1 MESLKLAALAR
12 TAGTAERAK
21 QRVREPAVRSAEVT
35 GAVVTAAYDGL
46 QWTYRNGFNAALD
59 RLTAEQWTYPERQGW
74 QQVKKNSARE
84 VWRARIQNRTYY
96 LKYYTRGGWA
106 SRLKA
111 LLRGSAAQAEWNSGI
126 YALQT
131 GIHAARPAGYC
142 VRLAGPRRDWSLLV
156 TEAIEPAYPLNQ
168 FWLNLAADEDPA
180 RRAADTQQL
189 IELLAELIA
198 HAHQAGFEHI
208 DMHAANILVQA
219 VGPRKYRA
227 LLVDLHSARLG
238 APIHDGAVVR
248 NLAQLNQWF
257 RKHSSIKDRLRWL
270 RAYVRWRNEY
280 EHSFPHARS
289 LGLGF
294 RELVRALVGAAGRQA
309 DAIAAQRDR
318 RIARNGRYFARLKL
332 GGGWRALAFVRCKHP
347 LAESR
352 ASGMVLTRD
361 WWKSQLGNPAGWFE
375 GRSAESCKDSH
386 SAQVRRAVLEHPD
399 GNLPVIIKRPLARN
413 WLRRL
418 RQLLP
423 WSRSAR
429 GWSVG
434 QALLHRD
441 VPAARPLALLE
452 RRIGPLVID
461 SMLITEAV
469 PGATDL
475 VQYLDR
481 ERARCSPREWFM
493 VKRRLARMLAR
504 ELRRLQECGVL
515 HRDCKAENILVRPL
529 PEPKLYWIDMDGV
542 RVRRGTTCAA
552 AMQRALVR
560 LHVSLL
566 NVPGLTRTDRVRLL
580 REYLARFGARN
591 DVWRE
596 LWRSS
601 AVLVARKLAQRA
613 RRERWKLE
621 HYRRL

>member
-1 MESLKLAALAR
+1 MESLKLAALAP
-12 TAGTAERAK
+12 TAGAAERGA
-21 QRVREPAVRSAEVT
+21 QRAREPVVRVAEAT
-35 GAVVTAAYDGL
+35 GVIATATFDRL
-46 QWTYRNGFNAALD
+46 QWTYRNGFNAALAE
-59 RLTAEQWTYPERQGW
+59 LTAEQWTYPERQGW

-106 SRLKA
+106 TRLKA

-142 VRLAGPRRDWSLLV
+142 VRLRGARRDWSLLV
-156 TEAIEPAYPLNQ
+156 TEAIEPAHPLNQ
-168 FWLNLAADEDPA
+168 FWQNLAADDDPE

-189 IELLAELIA
+189 IEQLAELIA

-219 VGPRKYRA
+219 LGPRKYRA

-238 APIHDGAVVR
+238 APLRDGAVVR

-257 RKHSSIKDRLRWL
+257 RKHSSVKDRIRWL

-280 EHSFPHARS
+280 EHSFPHARP
-289 LGLGF
+289 LGLSF

-318 RIARNGRYFARLKL
+318 RIARDGRYFARLKL
-332 GGGWRALAFVRCKHP
+332 GGWRALAFVRCKHP
-347 LAESR
+347 LEESR
-352 ASGMVLTRD
+352 ASALVLTRD
-361 WWKSQLGNPAGWFE
+361 WWRSQLRDPAAWFAQ
-375 GRSAESCKDSH
+375 RSADSCKDSH

-413 WLRRL
+413 WLRHL

-429 GWSVG
+429 GWRVG

-441 VPAARPLALLE
+441 IPAARPLALLE
-452 RRIGPLVID
+452 RRIGPFVAD
-461 SMLITEAV
+461 SMLVTEAV

-475 VQYLDR
+475 VQYLER
-481 ERARCSPREWFM
+481 ERARCSPHEWFRL
-493 VKRRLARMLAR
+493 KRRLARMLAV
-504 ELRRLQECGVL
+504 ELRRLEERGVV

-529 PEPKLYWIDMDGV
+529 PELRLFWIDMDGM
-542 RVRRGTTCAA
+542 RVRRGATGRA

-566 NVPGLTRTDRVRLL
+566 NVTGLTRTDRVRLL
-580 REYLARFGARN
+580 REYFARFGVSDDA
-591 DVWRE
+591 WRT
-596 LWRSS
+596 LWRTSE
-601 AVLVARKLAQRA
+601 VLVAQKLAQRE
-613 RRERWKLE
+613 RRQRWKLE
-621 HYRRL
+621 HYQRL